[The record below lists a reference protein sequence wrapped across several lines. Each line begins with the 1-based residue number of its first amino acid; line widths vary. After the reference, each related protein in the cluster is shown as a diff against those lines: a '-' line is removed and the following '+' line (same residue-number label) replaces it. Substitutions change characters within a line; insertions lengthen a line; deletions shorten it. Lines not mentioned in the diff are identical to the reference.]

1 MTASEMEL
9 EFDVIYN
16 DICSNRGPGLNKY
29 EKSVFLTL
37 GQEDILLSYLNPKKN
52 KSGEVFDETRFKSLN
67 LYDVTMNVTKPI
79 NTYIESNTPYEK
91 TWFLGNL
98 GANTSEFNEPFFIL
112 YEFVKGND
120 GEYYKVIPISSLE
133 FNKVQSKPYRYPL
146 KNTVW
151 RVRAGG
157 NYHIIGLDVKKPE
170 NYYKYTISLIRKPT
184 PILIPGFY
192 SESDMSIEGFG
203 NSSDNAGKDC
213 VLDVLIHHEIVQR
226 AAELAKAAYEGN
238 ISAQIM
244 LGQASKTQYGQI
256 QGGN

>member
-1 MTASEMEL
+1 MTALEMEL

-29 EKSVFLTL
+29 EKSIFLTL

-52 KSGEVFDETRFKSLN
+52 KAGEVFDETRFKSLN
-67 LYDVTMNVTKPI
+67 LYEITMNTTRTI
-79 NTYIESNTPYEK
+79 DTHISSATPYDK
-91 TWFLGNL
+91 TWFIGKLGL
-98 GANTSEFNEPFFIL
+98 SSEFNDPFFIL
-112 YEFVKGND
+112 YEFVKGGS

-133 FNKVQSKPYRYPL
+133 FNKMQSKPYRYPL

-151 RVRAGG
+151 RIRAGG
-157 NYHIIGLDVKKPE
+157 NYHIVGLDKSKPDG
-170 NYYKYTISLIRKPT
+170 YYQYTISHIRKPL

-192 SESDMSIEGFG
+192 SESDMSIEELGA
-203 NSSDNAGKDC
+203 NCDAEGKNC
-213 VLDVLIHHEIVQR
+213 MLDIQIHHEIVQR

-238 ISAQIM
+238 MSAQIM